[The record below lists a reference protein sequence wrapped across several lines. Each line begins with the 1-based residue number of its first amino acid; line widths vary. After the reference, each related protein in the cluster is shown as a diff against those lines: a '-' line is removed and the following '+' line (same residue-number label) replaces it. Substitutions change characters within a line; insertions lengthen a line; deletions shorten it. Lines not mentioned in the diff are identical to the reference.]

1 MQLQEVIKL
10 LQKRERKRKAQE
22 VKKMETMELNLNE
35 MEQVNGGTILGLLCV
50 LGVVGGALGMA
61 FGIGHALK
69 DSDVKISNGM
79 L

>member
-1 MQLQEVIKL
+1 
-10 LQKRERKRKAQE
+10 
-22 VKKMETMELNLNE
+22 METMELNLNE

-50 LGVVGGALGMA
+50 LGVVGGAIGMA

-69 DSDVKISNGM
+69 DSDVNISNGK